1 MHPRMAQFLAAIVVL
16 SAAWLMPSLASA
28 HTGHSHHAA
37 AEMTVAPS
45 AKPADTTSTTVVPT
59 TVVPTTVV
67 PTTAVST
74 TTMAR
79 TEIARAATV
88 TSIDGAAVGGGDSGC
103 ASHCCGAAAGMTCC
117 GAALSPEI
125 VIGPVLADSQILS
138 FEHAS
143 ALLGQPPEA
152 LPKPPKSF
160 A

>member
-1 MHPRMAQFLAAIVVL
+1 MAQFLAAIVVL

-37 AEMTVAPS
+37 AATETTVAPS
-45 AKPADTTSTTVVPT
+45 AKPADTAPI
-59 TVVPTTVV
+59 
-67 PTTAVST
+67 TAA
-74 TTMAR
+74 AR
-79 TEIARAATV
+79 TEIARTATV

-117 GAALSPEI
+117 GAALTPET

-138 FEHAS
+138 FEPAS

>member
-1 MHPRMAQFLAAIVVL
+1 MHPRVAQFLAAIVVL

-37 AEMTVAPS
+37 TETTVAPS
-45 AKPADTTSTTVVPT
+45 AKPADTA
-59 TVVPTTVV
+59 
-67 PTTAVST
+67 PTTAVAT
-74 TTMAR
+74 TAAAR
-79 TEIARAATV
+79 TEIARTATV

-117 GAALSPEI
+117 GAALTPET

-138 FEHAS
+138 FEPAS

>member
-1 MHPRMAQFLAAIVVL
+1 MAQFLAAIVVL

-37 AEMTVAPS
+37 AAVETTAAPS
-45 AKPADTTSTTVVPT
+45 AKPADTT
-59 TVVPTTVV
+59 
-67 PTTAVST
+67 PTTAIPT
-74 TTMAR
+74 TTAAR
-79 TEIARAATV
+79 TETARATTAA
-88 TSIDGAAVGGGDSGC
+88 IDSAGIGGGDTGC
-103 ASHCCGAAAGMTCC
+103 ASHCCGAAAGMSCC
-117 GAALSPEI
+117 GAALAPEI
-125 VIGPVLADSQILS
+125 NVAPALAGSQILS

>member
-1 MHPRMAQFLAAIVVL
+1 MYPRVAQFLAAIVVL

-37 AEMTVAPS
+37 AATETTVAP
-45 AKPADTTSTTVVPT
+45 AKPADTTPT
-59 TVVPTTVV
+59 TGGPTT
-67 PTTAVST
+67 TTP
-74 TTMAR
+74 R
-79 TEIARAATV
+79 TEITRAATIA
-88 TSIDGAAVGGGDSGC
+88 SIDSAAVGGGDSGC
-103 ASHCCGAAAGMTCC
+103 ATHCCGSAAGMTCC
-117 GAALSPEI
+117 GAALAPEI
-125 VIGPVLADSQILS
+125 AIGPVLAGSQILS